1 MFIIVRVIIKSFL
14 IFKYRIDFSNDPIV
28 GPGPL
33 GATGGEGS
41 NSHTY

>member
-1 MFIIVRVIIKSFL
+1 MLDLTKAF
-14 IFKYRIDFSNDPIV
+14 FKYRIDFSNDPIV